1 MAEKPQDTKTQNGG
15 TSAEATARAAGQALR
30 GAGERA
36 QEGAQRGAE
45 GTYQATEQAAD
56 AAERGGRSA
65 AQGAHRA
72 GEAGGQIMRHTGDA
86 GAESMRHF
94 GRAAG
99 EAMQRGSH
107 AAAEGQRS
115 IAHSAAEQ
123 WEDFGNRM
131 ALTMQESARD
141 LRALFAL
148 PGVSRDGMQD
158 IREGI
163 SGLVEGV
170 MRTNMRM
177 VQELFRIA
185 SPATTLD
192 LQRRFGAQYLEALLE
207 SSATLMRGARRAAD
221 DALRPLESRVEERR
235 ERKHEEEEGHR
246 RREHHH
252 GRVADVMERE
262 VKLASPEDTVQRAA
276 QLMRESDAGALPV
289 GEGDRLVGMVTD
301 RDVAVR
307 LVAEGRDPRQTRV
320 REVMTPEVRYVF
332 EDEELDHVAENMAEQ
347 QVRRL
352 PVVNREKRLVGVISL
367 ADFAQEE
374 GGRLASR
381 AWRGVVR
388 EGGQHTQAA
397 E

>member
-1 MAEKPQDTKTQNGG
+1 MAEKPQDTKAQNGG
-15 TSAEATARAAGQALR
+15 TSAEAAARAAGQALR
-30 GAGERA
+30 GVGERA
-36 QEGAQRGAE
+36 QEGAQRSTEA
-45 GTYQATEQAAD
+45 TYQAGEQVAEAAG
-56 AAERGGRSA
+56 RGV
-65 AQGAHRA
+65 AQGARRT
-72 GEAGGQIMRHTGDA
+72 GEAGGQIMRHGGDA
-86 GAESMRHF
+86 GADAMRHF
-94 GRAAG
+94 GSTAS

-115 IAHSAAEQ
+115 LAHSAAEQ

-158 IREGI
+158 MRAGI

-185 SPATTLD
+185 SPATTLE
-192 LQRRFGAQYLEALLE
+192 LQRRFGAQYLETMLE
-207 SSATLMRGARRAAD
+207 SSAVLMRGARRAAD

-235 ERKHEEEEGHR
+235 ERKQEDEHGGH

-289 GEGDRLVGMVTD
+289 SEGDRLIGMVTD

-367 ADFAQEE
+367 ADFAHED
-374 GGRLASR
+374 GGRLAGR
-381 AWRGVVR
+381 AYQGVAQD
-388 EGGQHTQAA
+388 GGQRTQAA